1 MTNSSIKKWNPH
13 YDFQSPASRAEIEKV
28 DSYNPQQDQ
37 DIYTAGGGDVI
48 QSPWGSNRTLDAG
61 RCADTY
67 DVDVPVVNPLR
78 LPECQTAPQ
87 EFCIKELI
95 VNPGFMLSLQRH
107 RARQELW
114 SVHEGT
120 LTVILDGEIFDVKK
134 GESVFIPVGGVHCM
148 NNRTDEAVKVVE
160 VQSGI
165 TREKDNIRL
174 LDFSGRATYPLSN
187 ENEFRSAKL
196 YAALQA
202 EIVDKFGLT
211 NNPPQSL
218 L

>member
-1 MTNSSIKKWNPH
+1 MTIVQDKWNPH

-28 DSYNPQQDQ
+28 EGYDPLSDA
-37 DIYTAGGGDVI
+37 DIYTPGGGDVI
-48 QSPWGSNRTLDAG
+48 HSPWGSNRTLDAG
-61 RCADTY
+61 RCAKPY

-78 LPECQTAPQ
+78 LPECNAAPQ
-87 EFCIKELI
+87 EYCIKELI

-107 RARQELW
+107 RVRQELW
-114 SVHEGT
+114 SVHDGV

-148 NNRTDEAVKVVE
+148 NNRTDDPVKVVE

-174 LDFSGRATYPLSN
+174 LDFSGRPTYPLTS

-202 EIVDKFGLT
+202 EIVEKFGLT
-211 NNPPQSL
+211 NSPSATL